1 MAPSLRRCALR
12 AGRGSLVLVGLG
24 LLGIALYALVENATT
39 PARGDGFVTGLAWFV
54 WTAVAVVALGVAG
67 LGAALPALFGGDG
80 LTTGQRRLLLGGG
93 VIVLFGF
100 LVGLSGVVLNSFVA
114 FLLAGLTIVL
124 GVGVVCTA
132 FVWRI
137 GEAVYDRSGA

>member
-1 MAPSLRRCALR
+1 MVPSVRRCALLV
-12 AGRGSLVLVGLG
+12 ARGSLVLVGLG
-24 LLGIALYALVENATT
+24 LLGIALYALVGNATT
-39 PARGDGFVTGLAWFV
+39 PAVGDGFVTGLAWFV

-93 VIVLFGF
+93 GVLLGF

-114 FLLAGLTIVL
+114 FLLAGLTIIL

-132 FVWRI
+132 FVWRV
-137 GEAVYDRSGA
+137 GEAVYDRSAT